1 MVRYSPTV
9 LHRGDVPGMATDIG
23 ALEVH
28 HAVVSHRQR
37 RDRPPSAPTSAT
49 MRRSCRGQ
57 KEQKR
62 EETAG
67 ASLSSLE
74 EVSPVSDFNLPKQR
88 RSTPL
93 VRTDPPGCSAES
105 GDLSAVPKASA
116 WEDPKG
122 FPLTSRFSA
131 ASPMNDHASSDDDV
145 DRTHADVA
153 RLKPN
158 AKKSE
163 DMRVWERES
172 LRADG
177 SKEQFYCRRST
188 SCKISTDAGRG
199 RERKE
204 RRDLILGRE
213 DTLNLRTCDS
223 SALCS
228 CQRFG
233 ALTGAQDLKEDPQ
246 PNLGV
251 DRRVFLD
258 KDCEQHKRKSG
269 RRRPK
274 EYRTAANLHHDYR
287 RVHWRYNCDDRSAYR
302 DDKYRTGRD
311 HFHNWRDQ
319 RRMEESVD
327 KRSGRQFNRSSYS
340 GKCPSN
346 DNLRQPP
353 GTTGEPCLNGQDRW
367 AEAEPTRLA
376 REPNVYSRDS
386 RRYNDFSG
394 HPKFQSVDRSTGDY
408 YRSGIGDVSTDYNNT
423 YYGRKNEGYGNYYG
437 YVPRFHYEDVY
448 YDALYRYNPAYR
460 KQVDAYY
467 SRFGFSSAQQINW
480 GNVRAGPLSTD
491 VHLPHRQNVADSVVQ
506 DKAPQPQEVLKF
518 PRPHPIARFCGV
530 NGLVKLVP
538 GVSGNKLPQLVE
550 LHSLTPLFQKDP
562 SYRELEEFPGPLIRF
577 ETHKDNVIRFCKKKI
592 ASFAEMPDLP
602 DRSSRILLW
611 ELLVLMLRQNGLVS
625 GTEIAELLVR
635 DYEML
640 ERTPSVP
647 CSRIMCDG
655 DANVS
660 SKSSGVCTSLS
671 FDDAVVCDSDQLGTT
686 TTSHVLAKFREY
698 LLHGRKKC
706 ALEWAAKHGLWG
718 HALLLASRMDVRTH
732 ASTMARFTNA
742 LSLSD
747 PLRTLYQHLSGRHPA
762 SATLAAAGKWGDWKP
777 HLAMILS
784 NPSKCPEADVRSV
797 IALGDALASHG
808 RLWAAHFCYLVAHA
822 EFGSYSRKSSKLV
835 LLGANHQTL
844 PFREFASNEAIH
856 CTEIYEYARSLCD
869 PSYTLPHLQVYKFLH
884 ATRLAECG
892 FLEEALHYCE
902 VLTKAMA
909 HHCVSVQLAAQLYEL
924 ANRLKFQIPQFIP
937 EQTEPRKSD
946 EDPLMDLL
954 AQIISEHLSIVAENK
969 VKPQTGDNGTLRFDG
984 ETDEIAVMAEILS
997 ADSGFQSQPN
1007 VRNSSDFPVSDNDR
1021 YTMRQ
1026 PEDYFSS
1033 YVDTFAYKGSLI
1045 SVEQSSVAE
1054 TKATAEQWSPL
1065 IAESAA
1071 LDASHIQAPANH
1083 AFLATPRATPFD
1095 CCQSSLPQPP
1105 TVTQASEEHDFA
1117 ATCYPHRPGSL
1128 LEEKDKLPLS
1138 PPAGP
1143 EAAQFNSYSASAY
1156 SQHPGTSTSN
1166 DDIVAISNSTDTRS
1180 RQDSVDNYA
1189 SSPVHKRV
1197 QSKCSTSGLARASS
1211 AARKSWLGAIL
1222 EKLTPAQPNQIIL
1235 PDDADPAIVWDDD
1248 RKCWVDKTAPPG
1260 ETDALMAPPPTDSA
1274 FGGPSTF
1281 SSKPGQN
1288 RFHLSKQ
1295 RSLRGRYVDVLN
1307 ADSSRAPGNSYSLP
1321 TAASEE
1327 QPSTTQGGPQ
1337 FFVPQLASEWCGNS
1351 SCDISCTPVPDPTA
1365 TPLPLLSPG
1374 TSAHYWPSPMP
1385 ASSPVVFSATSSSA
1399 V

>member
-1 MVRYSPTV
+1 
-9 LHRGDVPGMATDIG
+9 MA
-23 ALEVH
+23 
-28 HAVVSHRQR
+28 SHRQHR
-37 RDRPPSAPTSAT
+37 HRPPSAPTSAT
-49 MRRSCRGQ
+49 MRRG
-57 KEQKR
+57 R
-62 EETAG
+62 EERERGEATS

-74 EVSPVSDFNLPKQR
+74 EVSPVSDFTLPEQR
-88 RSTPL
+88 QYTPL

-105 GDLSAVPKASA
+105 GDLSAVPKAKA
-116 WEDPKG
+116 WEDSKG
-122 FPLTSRFSA
+122 VPLTSRFSA
-131 ASPMNDHASSDDDV
+131 PSPMNDGASSDDDV
-145 DRTHADVA
+145 DRTRVDVA
-153 RLKPN
+153 RLKPS

-172 LRADG
+172 QRADG

-204 RRDLILGRE
+204 RRDLTLGRE
-213 DTLNLRTCDS
+213 DSLNLRTCDS

-228 CQRFG
+228 CQRCV
-233 ALTGAQDLKEDPQ
+233 ALTGAQDLREDPQ
-246 PNLGV
+246 PNLGA
-251 DRRVFLD
+251 DRRVFSD
-258 KDCEQHKRKSG
+258 KDCEKHKRKSG
-269 RRRPK
+269 RRRPS

-287 RVHWRYNCDDRSAYR
+287 RVHWSCDDRSAYR
-302 DDKYRTGRD
+302 YDKYQTD
-311 HFHNWRDQ
+311 SDYLQNWRGQ
-319 RRMEESVD
+319 RRMEESLD
-327 KRSGRQFNRSSYS
+327 KRSDRRFNRSSYS
-340 GKCPSN
+340 GDCHSN

-353 GTTGEPCLNGQDRW
+353 GTTAEPCLSEQDRW

-376 REPNVYSRDS
+376 REQNVYSWDS
-386 RRYNDFSG
+386 RRCIDSSG
-394 HPKFQSVDRSTGDY
+394 HPKFQGVNRSTGDY
-408 YRSGIGDVSTDYNNT
+408 YRSGVGDVSTDHNT
-423 YYGRKNEGYGNYYG
+423 YYGRKNDGYGNYYG
-437 YVPRFHYEDVY
+437 YIPRFHYDVY
-448 YDALYRYNPAYR
+448 YDALYRNNPAYR
-460 KQVDAYY
+460 QQVDAYY

-480 GNVRAGPLSTD
+480 ENVRAGPLSTG
-491 VHLPHRQNVADSVVQ
+491 VHSRHRHNDADSVVQ
-506 DKAPQPQEVLKF
+506 DKAAQPQEVLKF
-518 PRPHPIARFCGV
+518 PQPHPIARFCGV

-538 GVSGNKLPQLVE
+538 SVSGNQLPQLVE
-550 LHSLTPLFQKDP
+550 LHSLTPLLQKDP
-562 SYRELEEFPGPLIRF
+562 NYRELEEFPGPLIRS
-577 ETHKDNVIRFCKKKI
+577 EAHKDDVIRFCKKKI
-592 ASFAEMPDLP
+592 TSFAEMPDLS
-602 DRSSRILLW
+602 DRSSHILLW

-635 DYEML
+635 DYETL
-640 ERTPSVP
+640 QQTPSVL
-647 CSRIMCDG
+647 CSRITCDG
-655 DANVS
+655 DADVS
-660 SKSSGVCTSLS
+660 SKSSGVCTSSS
-671 FDDAVVCDSDQLGTT
+671 FDDAVVCDSNQLGTT

-698 LLHGRKKC
+698 LLLGRKKC

-718 HALLLASRMDVRTH
+718 HALMLASRMDAKTH
-732 ASTMARFTNA
+732 ASTMTRFTNA

-747 PLRTLYQHLSGRHPA
+747 PLRTLYQHLSRRHPS

-784 NPSKCPEADVRSV
+784 NPSTCPESDVRSV

-808 RLWAAHFCYLVAHA
+808 RLLAAHFSYLVAHA

-869 PSYTLPHLQVYKFLH
+869 PSYTLPHLQEYKFLH

-892 FLEEALHYCE
+892 FLEEALRYCE

-909 HHCVSVQLAAQLYEL
+909 HHCVSVQLAVQVYEL
-924 ANRLKFQIPQFIP
+924 ADRLKYQIAQFIP

-946 EDPLMDLL
+946 EAPWMDLL
-954 AQIISEHLSIVAENK
+954 AQIISEHLSIVSENK
-969 VKPQTGDNGTLRFDG
+969 VEPQTGDNGALRFDG
-984 ETDEIAVMAEILS
+984 DTDEIAVMAEILS

-1007 VRNSSDFPVSDNDR
+1007 VRNVSDFPVSDNDR
-1021 YTMRQ
+1021 YPMRQ

-1033 YVDTFAYKGSLI
+1033 YVDSYACKGSLI
-1045 SVEQSSVAE
+1045 SAEQSSVAE

-1065 IAESAA
+1065 IAETAA
-1071 LDASHIQAPANH
+1071 LDASHIQAPANN
-1083 AFLATPRATPFD
+1083 AFLAAPRPTPLD

-1105 TVTQASEEHDFA
+1105 TVAQASEEHDFA
-1117 ATCYPHRPGSL
+1117 ATCYPHRPGSH

-1143 EAAQFNSYSASAY
+1143 EAARFDSYSVSVY
-1156 SQHPGTSTSN
+1156 SQHPATSTSK

-1197 QSKCSTSGLARASS
+1197 QSKCSTPGLARASS

-1248 RKCWVDKTAPPG
+1248 KKCWVDKTAPPD

-1274 FGGPSTF
+1274 CGGPSTF

-1307 ADSSRAPGNSYSLP
+1307 ADSSRAPGDSYSLP
-1321 TAASEE
+1321 TAALEE

-1337 FFVPQLASEWCGNS
+1337 LFAPQLTSEWCGNS

-1365 TPLPLLSPG
+1365 TPLPLSPG
-1374 TSAHYWPSPMP
+1374 TSAQYWPSPMP
-1385 ASSPVVFSATSSSA
+1385 SSSPVVFSPTSSSA